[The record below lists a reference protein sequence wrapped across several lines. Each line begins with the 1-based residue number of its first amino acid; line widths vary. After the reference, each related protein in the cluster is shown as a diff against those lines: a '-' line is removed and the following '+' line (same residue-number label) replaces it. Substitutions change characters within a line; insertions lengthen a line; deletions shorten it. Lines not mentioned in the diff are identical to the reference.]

1 MLTQHNN
8 SNREQRTGQQQVEK
22 LATSLTSLWESKQQ
36 NNPPPPSPRKL
47 LFLMKHEI
55 DFKHR
60 HYEPCLASRPI
71 TCFVTKFQTIFIIS

>member
-8 SNREQRTGQQQVEK
+8 SNREQRIGQQQVEK
-22 LATSLTSLWESKQQ
+22 LATSLTLLWESKHQ
-36 NNPPPPSPRKL
+36 NDPPPSPRKL

-60 HYEPCLASRPI
+60 HYEPCLTSRPI